1 MTEANAQ
8 PNCATPGVKVDP
20 AAAPPPFSVGKDKTD
35 NKSQILNTAAHKNP
49 A

>member
-1 MTEANAQ
+1 MTEAKTQ
-8 PNCATPGVKVDP
+8 PNYATPGVKLSP